1 MGSVMGSVMGSLMSS
16 LTNGSIPAVRRRVVA
31 ALAVGAAVTATG
43 LVGAVP
49 AHADEVYPRPSSG
62 TLNLTGHGWGHGHG
76 MSQYGAY
83 GAAQQGKTWQQ
94 IVDFYY
100 PNTVRTA
107 IGNPLIR
114 VDVTSHLGNT
124 TRLVAESGL
133 RASFGT
139 AYDQASSFELP
150 TETSG
155 GAAVREWR
163 VVRPTLKPGTPSKPV
178 LQYVLTTGE
187 VRTSPM
193 TVTGSQVNF
202 ANPGTGLTRAFT
214 GTSTSTSRVYR
225 GELRGA
231 LIGSAGAESLV
242 PVAAMPLD
250 TYLRSVVPSEMPSS
264 WSAAALGAQA
274 VAARTYANYGR
285 EHPRN
290 TAFYDTCPTT
300 ACQVFNGYQLKSGS
314 STTTYEY
321 ASSNSAITAT
331 AGVVLKYN
339 GSTAFT
345 EFSSSNGGW
354 SSDGGKPYLVPQQDP
369 YDGIAA
375 NPNHTWRTSISV
387 SSIQSNWPSIGTF
400 TQLRITARDGNGEWG
415 GRVRQLVVEGTQG
428 SVTISGFTFQAR
440 FGLKSE
446 WFKPDQTVSA
456 PAFPRDLS
464 GDGLGDVVAVH
475 GTSGALWLYRGK
487 GDGTLTSATAVN
499 SSDWRVMRLVFTA
512 GTWNSDRSA
521 DVMAVWPD
529 GSLYVYGG
537 TSTGISSGKKVASGW
552 QVYNLALPAGDFDGD
567 GCSDIMSRR
576 ADDGTLWLHSGNCVG
591 GIKRS
596 IKVGSSGWGAFSQIL
611 SGGDFT
617 GDKRTDVLV
626 RTSDGNLYVY
636 PGDGTGGFASRRLVS
651 SGWNAYDSLF
661 SVGDAGRDGKADVF
675 GRDAGGTLWVVPGNG
690 KGGVSSRF
698 KVSSGWA
705 GHYSLLR

>member
-1 MGSVMGSVMGSLMSS
+1 MGSFVGGRR
-16 LTNGSIPAVRRRVVA
+16 TAVAVAVVA
-31 ALAVGAAVTATG
+31 VAASG
-43 LVGAVP
+43 LVGALP

-107 IGNPLIR
+107 IGNPTIR
-114 VDVTSHLGNT
+114 VEVTAHLGNT
-124 TRLVAESGL
+124 TRLAAEPGL

-139 AYDQASSFELP
+139 GFDKPTSFALP
-150 TETSG
+150 TQTSG
-155 GAAVREWR
+155 GATVREWR
-163 VVRPTLKPGTPSKPV
+163 VVRPTLKPGVPSKPV
-178 LQYVLTTGE
+178 LQYVLSTGE
-187 VRTSPM
+187 VRTSPQ
-193 TVTGSQVNF
+193 TATGPQINF
-202 ANPGTGLTRAFT
+202 KNDSGLTRAFA

-231 LIGSAGAESLV
+231 LVGPAGAETLV
-242 PVAAMPLD
+242 PIAAQPLD

-264 WSAAALGAQA
+264 WSPAALGAQA
-274 VAARTYANYGR
+274 VAARSYANYGR

-290 TAFYDTCPTT
+290 SAFYDTCPTT
-300 ACQVFNGYQLKSGS
+300 ACQVFNGYQLKSGTS
-314 STTTYEY
+314 VTTFEHAT
-321 ASSNSAITAT
+321 SNDAITAT

-339 GSTAFT
+339 GATAFT

-354 SSDGGKPYLVPQQDP
+354 SSDGGKPYLIAQPDP

-375 NPNHTWRTSISV
+375 NPNHTWRATITAAG
-387 SSIQSNWPSIGTF
+387 IQSNWPSIGTF
-400 TQLRITARDGNGEWG
+400 TQMRITARDGNGEWG
-415 GRVRQLVVEGTQG
+415 GRVREVVLEGTAG
-428 SVTISGFTFQAR
+428 SVTVSGFAIQAR

-446 WFKPDQTVSA
+446 WFKPDPTVSA
-456 PAFPRDLS
+456 PAFPRDLN
-464 GDGLGDVVAVH
+464 GDGLGDVVAVN

-487 GDGTLTSATAVN
+487 GDGTLNPAKSIN
-499 SSDWRVMRLVFTA
+499 SSDWRVMRLTFTA
-512 GTWNSDRSA
+512 GTWNGDRSA

-537 TSTGISSGKKVASGW
+537 TSTGISSGKQVASDW
-552 QVYNLALPAGDFDGD
+552 QVYNLALPVGDFDGD

-576 ADDGTLWLHSGNCVG
+576 ADDGTLWLHSGTCIG
-591 GIKRS
+591 GIKS
-596 IKVGSSGWGAFSQIL
+596 STKVGSSGWGAFTQIF

-626 RTSDGNLYVY
+626 RTSSGSLYVY
-636 PGDGTGGFASRRLVS
+636 PGNGTGGFGTRRYVS
-651 SGWNAYDSLF
+651 SGWNTYDSLF
-661 SVGDAGRDGKADVF
+661 SVGDAGRDGRADIY

-690 KGGVSSRF
+690 KGGVASRF
-698 KVSSGWA
+698 KVSSGWS
-705 GHYSLLR
+705 GFYSLLR